1 MPLSPTAR
9 SSQRSGPRG
18 PAISCLSKPT
28 SPNSRPRSR
37 TPAATLPPTRVA
49 ALPGA
54 SNRRGDPPALERA
67 ETIDKGH
74 GRIEI
79 RRIAVRPPPSRL
91 DQNWPGL
98 MRICRIERI
107 RELKTRCERQ
117 IIYAIPDL
125 PKQAAS
131 ADRLLE
137 LSRAHWGIENRSFR
151 VKDGTFAE
159 DACRVR
165 SGNAPIA
172 LAHLR
177 DYTLALIRR
186 GGKPNPAR
194 EAFAANHRAAI
205 RAILSA

>member
-1 MPLSPTAR
+1 MIP
-9 SSQRSGPRG
+9 
-18 PAISCLSKPT
+18 PA
-28 SPNSRPRSR
+28 
-37 TPAATLPPTRVA
+37 RVA
-49 ALPGA
+49 VLPGA
-54 SNRRGDPPALERA
+54 PNRRVDSPDLERA
-67 ETIDKGH
+67 ETIDKEH

-79 RRIAVRPPPSRL
+79 RRIAVRPPPARL

-98 MRICRIERI
+98 VRVCRIERI
-107 RELKTRCERQ
+107 RELKTYCERQ
-117 IIYAIPDL
+117 IIYAITDL

-151 VKDGTFAE
+151 VKDGSFAE

-177 DYTLALIRR
+177 DCTLALIRR
-186 GGKPNPAR
+186 RGGKPKPAR
-194 EAFAANHRAAI
+194 EAFAANPRAAI
-205 RAILSA
+205 RAILTA